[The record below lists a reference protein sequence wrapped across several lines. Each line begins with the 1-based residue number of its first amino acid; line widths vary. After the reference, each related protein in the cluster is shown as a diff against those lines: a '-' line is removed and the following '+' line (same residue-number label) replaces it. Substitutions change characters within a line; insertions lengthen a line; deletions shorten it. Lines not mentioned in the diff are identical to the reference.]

1 VDGVRGE
8 SQRWQGPK
16 SSFPWEQEA
25 LDYVKGLMPDAEPYR
40 AWQTFT
46 FTAASGHV
54 REVDLFIATPGG
66 LALVEIKSHPGVA
79 TNNGSTWLF
88 RDGNTTRTIE
98 NPLHFTDLKCKE
110 LKSQLEK
117 AARELRIRE
126 PVPRIEPVVF
136 LSAQTLV
143 CRFDDFQRPRVFG
156 RDDRMASTTL
166 GGIWRDYLNQPP
178 AGERNRVTPSFSRQ
192 LPKLM
197 QKIGIARLHRA
208 RKVGPYELDAKSFD
222 SGPTWAD
229 YLASNPS
236 LPNDYPRRVRVY
248 LTEQGSTEDDRKSTQ
263 RAARREYLA
272 LQDISH
278 DGIVRAE
285 AYSDE
290 LRDGPA
296 VVFRHG
302 AGWQRLDHF
311 MASQTEDGLPLE
323 TRLEMIRQLAEALD
337 HAHRRHLYHRAL
349 APRSVYIEMDGRYPR
364 LRIADWQVAAR
375 PQGTTTSGNAVP
387 GRATR
392 GSAGTLLP
400 NAVTLLK
407 HVELSAGAYIAPEFG
422 DADVPP
428 ALLDVFGLG
437 ALSFLILT
445 GQPPAESRQQLA
457 ARLAANHA
465 LVPSAIADSV
475 SPAMDDLVE
484 QATQRSAADRTDS
497 VRVFL
502 RGLDAI
508 EDELT
513 SPEAPQ
519 EADPLTA
526 GKGDLI
532 NGWTVERVLGKGST
546 SRALLMSQGDD
557 GNKAYRVYKVALSDS
572 AARRLARE
580 AEQLHPLNDS
590 HVARLLDPPFEA
602 GPLDH
607 RRTVLGLEYIEG
619 DTLAEEI
626 RRQGPFG
633 IHELEQL
640 GDDLFQ
646 AVKFLDRRG
655 IWHRDIKPDNLALR
669 QLPRK
674 GRELVLLDFSLA
686 GTPDS
691 EIGVG
696 TKDYIDPFLGKN
708 GKAGQGRRD
717 HYDQAAELYA
727 VAATLHEMASG
738 ELPSWGDDMADPD
751 FLDPDEE
758 AQLAED
764 LFDPVARDGLVEF
777 FRVALHRDAARRF
790 GSLEEMTRAWTD
802 VFRDL
807 ETVPPLTTSATED
820 TADGVEADVKALRAE
835 AIRTATPPTPLI
847 AAGLSPHALSVAQGK
862 LSLSTAGDLA
872 RVPAKRITRLRG
884 IGSVPRYEL
893 VRLSREWR
901 QRFNLTESG
910 LPRPDVNWRPAD
922 SGLAAIVGSA
932 AEAET
937 EAKAGGPGEDQDLQT
952 ERAGA
957 GLAEELTHLPVD
969 EVVRRLVPSGAAEL
983 SRVIGLPP
991 ATGGG
996 TGGGFAVASPWAG
1009 RQEVARVTG
1018 LPEQDVA
1025 AYLERLRK
1033 RWDKSV
1039 TVLTTVRDDLVEIL
1053 AEHGRIMGWR
1063 QLAIGLLAR
1072 RGSELGDPAERLH
1085 LAAICVRAAVD
1096 TEERREGAR
1105 LMSRRLDSAPPGGA
1119 GDDRVV
1125 IALRDT
1131 GDDGLVPAHDD
1142 LIAYA
1147 ELLGEQADLLSG
1159 RDPLPSITE
1168 VRQALRD
1175 VPAATHA
1182 IRLSDADLVLLA
1194 AAASAGTA
1202 ATPRLELYPRDL
1214 TPLRAL
1220 KISQAGSIADGATEA
1235 ELVRRVLGRFPDL
1248 QEASRPAE
1256 ATISDLLRQ
1265 LGYDVTRGSDRR
1277 LYIRSTGSRSG
1288 SRSGS
1293 RGGSWGGSPADG
1305 SGAGAAASLAVLS
1318 VAVEAMARAH
1328 RRLAEARTRGGFI
1341 ALKVP
1346 MRAATAN
1353 CAAIAA
1359 LDGVRSVNVTTRFVR
1374 LLKEAVAE
1382 RGRPQWETV
1391 LAADSPDASP
1401 AARNGFA
1408 QLLQKTWARL
1418 ESEVRDAGNG
1428 SMVLLHD
1435 AAPLARYGGGLELLS
1450 KLVVAARDAAESP
1463 HGLWLLCPMED
1474 PQGFPLLDRK
1484 TVGVIPGDAEQLYVP
1499 EGFGSGGTDDGARGG
1514 EGLMAS

>member
-1 VDGVRGE
+1 MDEVRGE
-8 SQRWQGPK
+8 SHRWQGPK

-25 LDYVKGLMPDAEPYR
+25 LDYLRGLMPEAEPYR

-66 LALVEIKSHPGVA
+66 LFLVEIKSHPGVA

-88 RDGNTTRTIE
+88 RDGTTTRTIE

-110 LKSQLEK
+110 FKSQLEK
-117 AARELRIRE
+117 AARDLRIRE
-126 PVPRIEPVVF
+126 PIPRVEAVVF

-156 RDDRMASTTL
+156 RDDRTASTTL
-166 GGIWRDYLNQPP
+166 GGIWRDFLNQPP
-178 AGERNRVTPSFSRQ
+178 ASERNRVTPAFSRQ

-197 QKIGIARLHRA
+197 QRIGIARLHRA

-222 SGPTWAD
+222 NGPTWAD

-248 LTEQGSTEDDRKSTQ
+248 LTEQGASEEDRKSTQ

-285 AYSDE
+285 QYSNE

-302 AGWQRLDHF
+302 QRWQRLDHF
-311 MASQTEDGLPLE
+311 MASQTADGLALD
-323 TRLEMIRQLAEALD
+323 TRLHMIRQLAEALD

-349 APRSVYIEMDGRYPR
+349 APRSVYVEMDGRYPW

-375 PQGTTTSGNAVP
+375 PQGSTTGAGAATGHAASATS
-387 GRATR
+387 
-392 GSAGTLLP
+392 GTLLP
-400 NAVTLLK
+400 NAVALLK
-407 HVELSAGAYIAPEFG
+407 HVEQSAGAYIAPEFG
-422 DADVPP
+422 DADVPA

-437 ALSFLILT
+437 ALSFLVLT

-465 LVPSAIADSV
+465 LVPSAVADSV
-475 SPAMDDLVE
+475 SPAMDTLVG
-484 QATQRSAADRTDS
+484 QATQRSPADRTES
-497 VRVFL
+497 VRAFL

-508 EDELT
+508 EDEIT

-519 EADPLTA
+519 ESDPLTA
-526 GKGDLI
+526 GKGDLV

-546 SRALLMSQGDD
+546 SRALLVSQGDD
-557 GNKAYRVYKVALSDS
+557 GNKAYRVYKIALSDS

-580 AEQLHPLNDS
+580 GEQLYPLNDS

-602 GPLDH
+602 GPPDH

-669 QLPRK
+669 HLPRK

-686 GTPDS
+686 GTPDT

-696 TKDYIDPFLGKN
+696 TKDYLDPFLGKN
-708 GKAGQGRRD
+708 AVPGRARRD
-717 HYDQAAELYA
+717 RYDHAAELYA
-727 VAATLHEMASG
+727 VAVTLHEMASG
-738 ELPSWGDDMADPD
+738 ELPSWGDDMADAD

-758 AQLAED
+758 IQLAED

-777 FRVALHRDAARRF
+777 FRVALHRDAARRY
-790 GSLEEMTRAWTD
+790 GSLEEMTRAWGD

-820 TADGVEADVKALRAE
+820 SSDSEEADVRALRAE
-835 AIRTATPPTPLI
+835 AVRTATPATPLV
-847 AAGLSPHALSVAQGK
+847 AAGLSQHALSVAQGK
-862 LSLSTAGDLA
+862 LGLSTAGDLA

-901 QRFNLTESG
+901 QRFNLSESG
-910 LPRPDVNWRPAD
+910 LPQPD
-922 SGLAAIVGSA
+922 AAKA
-932 AEAET
+932 AEH
-937 EAKAGGPGEDQDLQT
+937 GQDQDLPA

-957 GLAEELTHLPVD
+957 GLPEDLAHLPVD
-969 EVVRRLVPSGAAEL
+969 EVARRLVPSGAAEL
-983 SRVIGLPP
+983 AQVIGLP
-991 ATGGG
+991 ATAGG
-996 TGGGFAVASPWAG
+996 TDGARPVASPWAG
-1009 RQEVARVTG
+1009 WPQVARVTG

-1025 AYLERLRK
+1025 AHLERLRK

-1039 TVLTTVRDDLVEIL
+1039 SALTPVRDDLVEIL
-1053 AEHGRIMGWR
+1053 AEHGRVMGWR

-1072 RGSELGDPAERLH
+1072 RGSELGDPGERLR
-1085 LAAICVRAAVD
+1085 LAAICARVAVD

-1105 LMSRRLDSAPPGGA
+1105 IVSRRLGA
-1119 GDDRVV
+1119 GASPDGADDDRVV

-1131 GDDGLVPAHDD
+1131 GEEGLVPAEDD
-1142 LIAYA
+1142 LVAYA
-1147 ELLGEQADLLSG
+1147 ELLGGEADLLSG
-1159 RDPLPSITE
+1159 RDQLPSISE
-1168 VRQALRD
+1168 VRQVLRD
-1175 VPAATHA
+1175 VPAASHA
-1182 IRLSDADLVLLA
+1182 TRLSDTDLVLLA
-1194 AAASAGTA
+1194 AAASARTA
-1202 ATPRLELYPRDL
+1202 ATPRLELYRRDL
-1214 TPLRAL
+1214 SALRAV

-1248 QEASRPAE
+1248 YEQSRPTE
-1256 ATISDLLRQ
+1256 DTISDLLRQ
-1265 LGYDVTRGSDRR
+1265 LDYHVTQGSDRR

-1293 RGGSWGGSPADG
+1293 RGGSWGGSPAHG
-1305 SGAGAAASLAVLS
+1305 GAAGGAGPEAKSAT
-1318 VAVEAMARAH
+1318 VEAMARAH
-1328 RRLAEARTRGGFI
+1328 RRLHEATTRGGFI
-1341 ALKVP
+1341 ALKVSG
-1346 MRAATAN
+1346 RAATAN

-1359 LDGVRSVNVTTRFVR
+1359 LDGVTSVNVTKRFVR
-1374 LLKEAVAE
+1374 LLKDIVGEQ
-1382 RGRPQWETV
+1382 GRPKWETV
-1391 LAADSPDASP
+1391 LLADSPDASP

-1408 QLLQKTWARL
+1408 QLLGKTWARL
-1418 ESEVRDAGNG
+1418 ESEIRQAG
-1428 SMVLLHD
+1428 SESIVLLHD
-1435 AAPLARYGGGLELLS
+1435 ATPLARYDGGQELLAR
-1450 KLVVAARDAAESP
+1450 LAVAARDASESP
-1463 HGLWLLCPMED
+1463 RGIWLLCPMED
-1474 PQGFPLLDRK
+1474 PHGFPLLNRQ
-1484 TVGVIPGDAEQLYVP
+1484 TVSVIPGDAEQLYVP
-1499 EGFGSGGTDDGARGG
+1499 EGFGSGGTDGGTSGG
-1514 EGLMAS
+1514 EGQVAS